1 MNHATPRPAQLEWLL
16 AGTLHLGT
24 WLASA
29 AIGLGLALALFDSRF
44 SAPKLAILRD
54 MRIATIGIALL
65 ILLPVVRVIVMLIV
79 YLRDRDYR
87 FSAIALLVLT
97 IILLGFAVG
106 LAGRHS
112 DTSTSPVQVRGETAP
127 PHAMQAIL
135 RKSNSSLTAMPHPST
150 ARSSFHDKVKEN
162 RT

>member
-16 AGTLHLGT
+16 AGMLHLGT

-29 AIGLGLALALFDSRF
+29 AIGLGLALALLDSRF

-54 MRIATIGIALL
+54 VRVATVGIALF

-79 YLRDRDYR
+79 YLRQRDYL
-87 FSAIALLVLT
+87 FSVIALLVLT

-112 DTSTSPVQVRGETAP
+112 ETPTSPVQVRGETAP

-135 RKSNSSLTAMPHPST
+135 RKSNSFLTAMPHT
-150 ARSSFHDKVKEN
+150 FHRQKFFS
-162 RT
+162 RQS